1 MDNTK
6 LNTKVSRSGDMNSGS
21 EEIEVP
27 PHKVGYLS
35 KYQDREVSGLSGSKW
50 AKRFVVL
57 ENGNLSYYKEH
68 TDQSPRYVLNLKDCA
83 VRDDGAKPVFVR
95 KFGFAKEET
104 GKFYHIFS
112 IYNRPQRIK
121 TAEED
126 DPTNIVPL
134 LRFSTQSLA
143 EKNQW
148 VDLLSQACAYCDSE
162 AYGESDSNWRKPAT
176 AVPTTPPSAR
186 EEYTG
191 TLPPIYF
198 GKHRRP
204 SLKDAKRYINSSSAG
219 SLQFQTD
226 SAIDPRSKSTS
237 AYPPS
242 RPMHRSAEPSP
253 LSAEASEQNYR
264 GLLNLAMLLL
274 FVSNFRLLMDTMKKY
289 GDIFDKFP
297 AFGKLIQSQAPL
309 TDFPFLSG
317 LATIPIFLMQ
327 AFLTEYSLSQQKIT
341 ERTGLICHSF
351 ASSLALLVPLV
362 IVWKHIDQWIL
373 GNLLMTLSIVTW
385 MKLISYAHANSD
397 YRKMATHKKNTMALI
412 LDVDPEE
419 ASIEY
424 PDNITF
430 WNLCYFWMAPT
441 LTYQIVYPRTPSP
454 IRWAK
459 VAGIILRLV
468 VAICFEA
475 FLLAQVIFPALENLT
490 YHLEQTGGKFTAS
503 IFIDYVL
510 QLSIANTYIWILMF
524 YIVFHLFLNLSAELT
539 RFGDRVFY
547 RDWWN
552 ASEVGSYWKLWNLP
566 VHVSNLTVCC
576 KTLELNNYK

>member
-1 MDNTK
+1 
-6 LNTKVSRSGDMNSGS
+6 
-21 EEIEVP
+21 
-27 PHKVGYLS
+27 
-35 KYQDREVSGLSGSKW
+35 
-50 AKRFVVL
+50 
-57 ENGNLSYYKEH
+57 
-68 TDQSPRYVLNLKDCA
+68 
-83 VRDDGAKPVFVR
+83 
-95 KFGFAKEET
+95 
-104 GKFYHIFS
+104 
-112 IYNRPQRIK
+112 
-121 TAEED
+121 
-126 DPTNIVPL
+126 
-134 LRFSTQSLA
+134 
-143 EKNQW
+143 
-148 VDLLSQACAYCDSE
+148 
-162 AYGESDSNWRKPAT
+162 
-176 AVPTTPPSAR
+176 
-186 EEYTG
+186 
-191 TLPPIYF
+191 
-198 GKHRRP
+198 
-204 SLKDAKRYINSSSAG
+204 
-219 SLQFQTD
+219 
-226 SAIDPRSKSTS
+226 
-237 AYPPS
+237 
-242 RPMHRSAEPSP
+242 
-253 LSAEASEQNYR
+253 
-264 GLLNLAMLLL
+264 
-274 FVSNFRLLMDTMKKY
+274 
-289 GDIFDKFP
+289 
-297 AFGKLIQSQAPL
+297 
-309 TDFPFLSG
+309 
-317 LATIPIFLMQ
+317 MQ

-566 VHVSNLTVCC
+566 VHVS
-576 KTLELNNYK
+576 K